1 MKNLIILLRVVLG
14 FIGFIM
20 ILNEQQYPETQNWW
34 VNILGAIILLIACSN
49 KNTLKSIKSVL

>member
-1 MKNLIILLRVVLG
+1 MEIKI
-14 FIGFIM
+14 
-20 ILNEQQYPETQNWW
+20 NENSITLDGVEYIKKEQTQNWW